1 MEFLKI
7 VSFFDI
13 TSDDKNFPKFVTK
26 NGLKSLIN
34 QEKTIAQTKISESK
48 HQC

>member
-7 VSFFDI
+7 VNFFDI

-34 QEKTIAQTKISESK
+34 QEEIIDQTRKSESK